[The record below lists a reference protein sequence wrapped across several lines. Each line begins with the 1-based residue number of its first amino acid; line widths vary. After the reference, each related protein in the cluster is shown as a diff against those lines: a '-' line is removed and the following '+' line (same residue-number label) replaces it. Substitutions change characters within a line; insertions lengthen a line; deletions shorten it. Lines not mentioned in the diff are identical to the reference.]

1 MCPFNIRRCCSGS
14 FCFYRNLSFA
24 SHSLPSADKHSH
36 SFRIQGREQELIFS
50 FHQGNRVADV
60 LGWPKSSYG
69 FFHKILWKNSNE
81 VLCQPNSLIL
91 SPANPQHRTLN
102 SYLWTKNTFGGSLV
116 AKVCLT
122 LCNAVNCSQPGSSP
136 WDFPGKNTGV
146 GCHFPLKGFFL
157 NQGSSCVYYIA
168 RGFFTDWATRKA
180 LRIPLA
186 LMN

>member
-1 MCPFNIRRCCSGS
+1 MCPFNIQRCCSGS
-14 FCFYRNLSFA
+14 FCFHRNLSFA
-24 SHSLPSADKHSH
+24 SHSLPSVDKHSH
-36 SFRIQGREQELIFS
+36 SFRIQGREQGLIFS

-81 VLCQPNSLIL
+81 VWCQPNSLIL

-122 LCNAVNCSQPGSSP
+122 LCNAINCSPPGSSVHEISQARILEWVAISRSRGSSLIRGLTASTTLHVGSLLTEP
-136 WDFPGKNTGV
+136 PGK
-146 GCHFPLKGFFL
+146 PLEYL
-157 NQGSSCVYYIA
+157 
-168 RGFFTDWATRKA
+168 
-180 LRIPLA
+180 
-186 LMN
+186 